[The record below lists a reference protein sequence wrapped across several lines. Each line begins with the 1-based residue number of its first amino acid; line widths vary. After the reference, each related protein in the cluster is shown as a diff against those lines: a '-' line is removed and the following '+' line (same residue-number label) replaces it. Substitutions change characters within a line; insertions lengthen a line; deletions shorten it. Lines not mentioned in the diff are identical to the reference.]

1 MKNPQTKE
9 RPPLAKTTKDKI
21 AVEPEKSGAPDIIV
35 GHKRSPSAQRRRSQP
50 GARRSQSREVRLSRG
65 GSEVRESSV
74 EMDEVV
80 LVVRKFSSTTEQQKS
95 VDRLVEDNSI
105 LGVFFKRIDN
115 LYFYRL
121 SRVVTREKR
130 TREGELKTGSHCHS
144 GRSRS
149 SSPGKRSPSIR
160 RKTSRSAGGRARAES
175 SKRGGEDQ
183 ERKLSQ
189 QQLNS
194 GSKTGTV
201 KSQSKNGGEGTGKV
215 TPGSRSSS
223 SGPTQKAK
231 VLKIIKTESMST
243 EKKDTQAK
251 KSTLKNVTLSQGE
264 SSKKSETETKV
275 LGEAGVME
283 TNGVV
288 EESLSAT
295 EAIIRCNIDHVWD

>member
-1 MKNPQTKE
+1 M
-9 RPPLAKTTKDKI
+9 
-21 AVEPEKSGAPDIIV
+21 
-35 GHKRSPSAQRRRSQP
+35 
-50 GARRSQSREVRLSRG
+50 
-65 GSEVRESSV
+65 
-74 EMDEVV
+74 
-80 LVVRKFSSTTEQQKS
+80 
-95 VDRLVEDNSI
+95 
-105 LGVFFKRIDN
+105 
-115 LYFYRL
+115 
-121 SRVVTREKR
+121 VTREKR

-183 ERKLSQ
+183 ERRLSQ

-201 KSQSKNGGEGTGKV
+201 KSQSKNGKV
-215 TPGSRSSS
+215 SPGSRSSS

-231 VLKIIKTESMST
+231 VLKMIKAESMST

-251 KSTLKNVTLSQGE
+251 RSTLKNMTLSQGE
-264 SSKKSETETKV
+264 SSKESETKTKV
-275 LGEAGVME
+275 LGETGVME

-295 EAIIRCNIDHVWD
+295 EAIIRFNIDHVWD

>member
-1 MKNPQTKE
+1 M
-9 RPPLAKTTKDKI
+9 
-21 AVEPEKSGAPDIIV
+21 
-35 GHKRSPSAQRRRSQP
+35 
-50 GARRSQSREVRLSRG
+50 
-65 GSEVRESSV
+65 
-74 EMDEVV
+74 
-80 LVVRKFSSTTEQQKS
+80 
-95 VDRLVEDNSI
+95 
-105 LGVFFKRIDN
+105 
-115 LYFYRL
+115 
-121 SRVVTREKR
+121 VTREKR

-183 ERKLSQ
+183 ERRLSQ

-243 EKKDTQAK
+243 EKKDNQAK
-251 KSTLKNVTLSQGE
+251 RSTLKNVTSSQVE
-264 SSKKSETETKV
+264 SSKESETETKV
-275 LGEAGVME
+275 LGEREVMD

-288 EESLSAT
+288 EDSLSAT
-295 EAIIRCNIDHVWD
+295 EAIIRFNIDHVWDQKQVILQV

>member
-149 SSPGKRSPSIR
+149 SSPGKGSPSIW

-183 ERKLSQ
+183 ERRLSQ

-231 VLKIIKTESMST
+231 VLRIIKAESMST

-251 KSTLKNVTLSQGE
+251 RSTVKNVTLSQGE
-264 SSKKSETETKV
+264 SSKESERETKV
-275 LGEAGVME
+275 LGETGVME

>member
-1 MKNPQTKE
+1 M
-9 RPPLAKTTKDKI
+9 
-21 AVEPEKSGAPDIIV
+21 
-35 GHKRSPSAQRRRSQP
+35 
-50 GARRSQSREVRLSRG
+50 
-65 GSEVRESSV
+65 
-74 EMDEVV
+74 
-80 LVVRKFSSTTEQQKS
+80 
-95 VDRLVEDNSI
+95 
-105 LGVFFKRIDN
+105 
-115 LYFYRL
+115 
-121 SRVVTREKR
+121 VTREKR

-183 ERKLSQ
+183 ERRLSQ

-201 KSQSKNGGEGTGKV
+201 KSQSKNGGEGTAGKV

-231 VLKIIKTESMST
+231 VLKIIKAESMST

-264 SSKKSETETKV
+264 SSKESERETKV
-275 LGEAGVME
+275 LGETGVME

-295 EAIIRCNIDHVWD
+295 EAIIRCNIDHVRD

>member
-1 MKNPQTKE
+1 M
-9 RPPLAKTTKDKI
+9 
-21 AVEPEKSGAPDIIV
+21 
-35 GHKRSPSAQRRRSQP
+35 
-50 GARRSQSREVRLSRG
+50 
-65 GSEVRESSV
+65 
-74 EMDEVV
+74 
-80 LVVRKFSSTTEQQKS
+80 
-95 VDRLVEDNSI
+95 
-105 LGVFFKRIDN
+105 
-115 LYFYRL
+115 
-121 SRVVTREKR
+121 VTREKR

-183 ERKLSQ
+183 ERRLSQ

-201 KSQSKNGGEGTGKV
+201 KSQSKNRGEGTGKV

-231 VLKIIKTESMST
+231 VLKIIKAESMST

-251 KSTLKNVTLSQGE
+251 KSTLKNVTLSQVE
-264 SSKKSETETKV
+264 SSKESERETKV
-275 LGEAGVME
+275 LGETGVME

>member
-1 MKNPQTKE
+1 M
-9 RPPLAKTTKDKI
+9 
-21 AVEPEKSGAPDIIV
+21 
-35 GHKRSPSAQRRRSQP
+35 
-50 GARRSQSREVRLSRG
+50 
-65 GSEVRESSV
+65 
-74 EMDEVV
+74 
-80 LVVRKFSSTTEQQKS
+80 
-95 VDRLVEDNSI
+95 
-105 LGVFFKRIDN
+105 FFKRIDN

-175 SKRGGEDQ
+175 SKRGCEDQ
-183 ERKLSQ
+183 ERRLSQ

-194 GSKTGTV
+194 GLKTGTV
-201 KSQSKNGGEGTGKV
+201 KSQSKNGGEGAAGKV

-251 KSTLKNVTLSQGE
+251 RSTVKNVTLSQGE
-264 SSKKSETETKV
+264 SSKESERETKV
-275 LGEAGVME
+275 LGETGVME

-295 EAIIRCNIDHVWD
+295 EAIIRFNIDHVWD

>member
-115 LYFYRL
+115 LYF
-121 SRVVTREKR
+121 
-130 TREGELKTGSHCHS
+130 TG
-144 GRSRS
+144 
-149 SSPGKRSPSIR
+149 
-160 RKTSRSAGGRARAES
+160 
-175 SKRGGEDQ
+175 
-183 ERKLSQ
+183 
-189 QQLNS
+189 
-194 GSKTGTV
+194 
-201 KSQSKNGGEGTGKV
+201 
-215 TPGSRSSS
+215 
-223 SGPTQKAK
+223 
-231 VLKIIKTESMST
+231 
-243 EKKDTQAK
+243 
-251 KSTLKNVTLSQGE
+251 
-264 SSKKSETETKV
+264 
-275 LGEAGVME
+275 
-283 TNGVV
+283 
-288 EESLSAT
+288 
-295 EAIIRCNIDHVWD
+295 